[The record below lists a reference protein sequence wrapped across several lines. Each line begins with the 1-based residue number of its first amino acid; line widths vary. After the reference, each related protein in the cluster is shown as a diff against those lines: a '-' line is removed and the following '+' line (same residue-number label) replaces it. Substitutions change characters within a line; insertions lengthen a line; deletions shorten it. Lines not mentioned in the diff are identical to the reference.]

1 MDEQNT
7 ILEPGVET
15 EVVAVPEET
24 AVPENAETTP
34 PAPEAEPD
42 LGIKSKVEEAFAKR
56 LSKEREKLKAEI
68 EDQYTPYKKILERGA
83 KEAEMS
89 FDEYV
94 QALLTTEEEST
105 EEHTPIPKEYKEIL
119 DDLKAEREA
128 KKKAD
133 EEHATETET
142 QMVLDEYTKRM
153 TTMLV
158 TKYGITEASQI
169 PEEVWAKADADG
181 TDVFQ
186 AYVEWDKQKS
196 IKEAE
201 AKTIEKIQKQGT
213 PGSLSGNFGTEPTID
228 IFSMSPTSK
237 EFDQLL
243 NDVRRGK
250 VKL

>member
-1 MDEQNT
+1 MDEQNST
-7 ILEPGVET
+7 LEMGVET
-15 EVVAVPEET
+15 KVVATPEEV

-34 PAPEAEPD
+34 PEPEAEPD

-68 EDQYTPYKKILERGA
+68 EDQYTPYKKILERA
-83 KEAEMS
+83 SKEAEMPL
-89 FDEYV
+89 DEYV
-94 QALLTTEEEST
+94 QALLAQAEEST
-105 EEHTPIPKEYKEIL
+105 EHDAPLPKEYKEIL

-128 KKKAD
+128 KRKA
-133 EEHATETET
+133 EEERATQSET
-142 QMVLDEYTKRM
+142 QAVLDEYTKRM

-158 TKYGITEASQI
+158 TKYNITEASQI
-169 PEEVWAKADADG
+169 PDEVWEKADAEG

-201 AKTIEKIQKQGT
+201 QKTIEKIQKQGT

-228 IFSMSPTSK
+228 IFGMNPNSK
-237 EFDQLL
+237 EFDDLL
-243 NDVRRGK
+243 QA
-250 VKL
+250 VKSGRVKI